1 MPLNQLTI
9 IIVTYNSA
17 HCIASLSKGI
27 GSQPNIIIVDNA
39 SSDET
44 LTQCATHLPQA
55 ICIASP
61 KNLGFGAANNL
72 ALEQIQTPYALLLNP
87 DCEITPDAIHALVE
101 QASTFPDAAML
112 TPQIIGHH
120 NKREINYGW
129 VKHAWKSKGEAEGLC
144 CVGYATGA
152 VMLLNMA
159 ITRPL
164 GFFDERFFL
173 YYEDDDICLKYFNA
187 KHAIIFAPHITVF
200 HASRGSV
207 RTKNIMRQEF
217 WRGYHHAQSKL
228 LITEKYEGSSQAQHL
243 RRKKIISAC
252 FAVLGCTLI
261 FNFKIAARMLGR
273 LKGMIKYKSS
283 HFNITNKPTN

>member
-1 MPLNQLTI
+1 MSSHPLTI
-9 IIVTYNSA
+9 VIVTYNSA
-17 HCIASLSKGI
+17 HCIASLSQGI
-27 GSQPNIIIVDNA
+27 GSLPHIIVVDNA
-39 SSDET
+39 SSDDT
-44 LTQCATHLPQA
+44 LAQCATLLPHA
-55 ICIASP
+55 LCIASP

-72 ALEQIQTPYALLLNP
+72 ALAQVHTPYALLLNP
-87 DCEITPDAIHALVE
+87 DCEITTDAIDALVA
-101 QASTFPDAAML
+101 QAAAFPDAAML

-152 VMLLNMA
+152 VMLLNMSV
-159 ITRPL
+159 TRPL

-187 KHAIIFAPHITVF
+187 KHAIIFTPHITVF

-207 RTKNIMRQEF
+207 RTKNVMRQEF

-228 LITEKYEGSSQAQHL
+228 LITEKYEGTPKAQRL
-243 RRKKIISAC
+243 RRKKITTAC
-252 FAVLGCTLI
+252 FAVLGCALI

-273 LKGMIKYKSS
+273 VKGMLDYSSAHLNIK
-283 HFNITNKPTN
+283 NQPN